1 MQVEAAI
8 GEQIARLRET
18 RQMSLTQLGQAIG
31 RYLGKPW
38 SRQAV
43 HQAERGRR
51 AFTAA
56 ELAAI
61 ALALDT
67 SIPALFLADSGQ
79 IELPGQAVSAED
91 YRAILLYAGDDTPL
105 DGVEELIVALHDIAE
120 VLSRP
125 ALARLAK
132 IGGVAEEV
140 ATAAPAAHSPDKTRG
155 QDRLAIR
162 RYVRCVVAG
171 PAWEQYRPGS
181 SSFTSRSF
189 GTPRARSGSGG
200 SSRVPSSPSRWPRR
214 GPASACPA
222 RSP

>member
-8 GEQIARLRET
+8 GEQIARLREA
-18 RQMSLTQLGQAIG
+18 RQMSLTQLGQELG
-31 RYLGKPW
+31 QYLGKPW

-67 SIPALFLADSGQ
+67 SIPALFLTDSGQ
-79 IELPGQAVSAED
+79 IELPGQPVSAED

-120 VLSRP
+120 VVSRP

-140 ATAAPAAHSPDKTRG
+140 ATAAPTAHSRPAG
-155 QDRLAIR
+155 
-162 RYVRCVVAG
+162 CVAM
-171 PAWEQYRPGS
+171 ER
-181 SSFTSRSF
+181 
-189 GTPRARSGSGG
+189 
-200 SSRVPSSPSRWPRR
+200 
-214 GPASACPA
+214 
-222 RSP
+222 

>member
-1 MQVEAAI
+1 MRVEAAI
-8 GEQIARLRET
+8 GEQIARLREA
-18 RQMSLTQLGQAIG
+18 RQMSLTQLGQAMG
-31 RYLGKPW
+31 RYLDKPW

-67 SIPALFLADSGQ
+67 SIPALFLTDSGQ

-91 YRAILLYAGDDTPL
+91 YRSILLYAGDDTPL

-120 VLSRP
+120 VVSRP

-140 ATAAPAAHSPDKTRG
+140 ATGA
-155 QDRLAIR
+155 LA
-162 RYVRCVVAG
+162 
-171 PAWEQYRPGS
+171 
-181 SSFTSRSF
+181 
-189 GTPRARSGSGG
+189 
-200 SSRVPSSPSRWPRR
+200 
-214 GPASACPA
+214 A
-222 RSP
+222 RSPGQATAARTA